1 MTAGIRLVK
10 MEERV
15 TTLSTHIIVPVPT
28 CLMEPI
34 VKTTTVR
41 IYNVIH

>member
-1 MTAGIRLVK
+1 M
-10 MEERV
+10 
-15 TTLSTHIIVPVPT
+15 TLSTHITVPVPT

-41 IYNVIH
+41 NY